1 MDNFDLKKFLVEN
14 KLTASSRRLIEQS
27 DDFEEEEYDEE
38 HEAELRRGGDSKYDG
53 YVSADMGGD
62 PDMYEE
68 EKVHEEEDDY
78 VNPGNT
84 PDQAKDREEYIEKF
98 GEKSP
103 GEVQEGES
111 VSKYLSLEGAEAIM
125 KELEKDSS
133 KAYMEAKMSKLKE
146 VIETLEGKC
155 KSLEESDDAAF
166 ISSSKLKEMKST
178 AKKLRKYEEKMVK
191 EYDKKYAE

>member
-1 MDNFDLKKFLVEN
+1 MDNFNLKEFLVEN
-14 KLTASSRRLIEQS
+14 RLTTNSKSLKEEDHE
-27 DDFEEEEYDEE
+27 DDYDLD
-38 HEAELRRGGDSKYDG
+38 AIGDDSKYDG
-53 YVSADMGGD
+53 YVSADMGGN

-68 EKVHEEEDDY
+68 EEVHEE
-78 VNPGNT
+78 
-84 PDQAKDREEYIEKF
+84 
-98 GEKSP
+98 
-103 GEVQEGES
+103 EVQEGES

-155 KSLEESDDAAF
+155 KSLEESEDAAF
-166 ISSSKLKEMKST
+166 ISSSKLKEMKNTS
-178 AKKLRKYEEKMVK
+178 KKLRKYEEKMVK